1 MPIILVTVE
10 NPPPPR
16 PALFAEALCWDEPDD
31 SPPTPPTTPWLKKGK
46 GVLKFQKPRVGKM
59 QESDSGAEGHSTVA
73 LVRGILKRQS
83 KYA

>member
-16 PALFAEALCWDEPDD
+16 PALFADALCWDEPDD
-31 SPPTPPTTPWLKKGK
+31 SPPTPPTTPWLKGK
-46 GVLKFQKPRVGKM
+46 GVLKFQKPRVGKV
-59 QESDSGAEGHSTVA
+59 QQSDSGAAAMVA
-73 LVRGILKRQS
+73 QVRGILKRQS